1 LFEAMTGTAV
11 LFMTPHGFMKLDLED
26 PVKTTQQSVT
36 FRAELW
42 KEFVAG
48 YQIVL
53 ATAPETFS
61 NYCAKFRERW
71 IAGK

>member
-1 LFEAMTGTAV
+1 
-11 LFMTPHGFMKLDLED
+11 LED
-26 PVKTTQQSVT
+26 LVKTTHESIT

-48 YQIVL
+48 YQGVL

-61 NYCAKFRERW
+61 SYCAKFRERW
-71 IAGK
+71 IVGK